1 MPKAGE
7 RRRAETK
14 KKEKRSRGQIS
25 FQNDFYSDISME
37 GMLYARTVRSPVPA
51 GIITSISQ
59 GDLPDGY
66 FLFTAHDVPGCN
78 LIQTALGKV
87 PVFSEGNIA
96 YCGEPVGILVGPD
109 EKELDRLLQELQI
122 NYDANTIESYL
133 EPSAPAEEESDR
145 NSAAA
150 AGPDGDK
157 TEKVSASSLFSSK
170 IAERKIERGEC
181 FQPDQN
187 GIVPGLEAVFASAA
201 TVQEGTWS
209 YAVNTPYYRE
219 PNGALCSY
227 DGEQLTVYTPTQWLS
242 NLRKVLSEATGIDG
256 ANIIVNK
263 TRAYDRGTNSI
274 WYNAFIACQAAVAS
288 YRTGHPVK
296 LVYTRYEQETYMDCM
311 QPITISHKTALSREG
326 KLLALQAN
334 IEVNAGSSNV
344 FIREIIDR
352 LAIAACGCYDAE
364 NVSITSSAFY
374 SRNPPSSI
382 DQQLI
387 DSAAFFAIENQI
399 NSLCSKSGFT
409 PAELRL
415 LNLTTGDITA
425 RNAPLVILPQAKK
438 TVDAIIARSDFN
450 RKYASYHLDN
460 IMRTQQ
466 KGRETQIIS
475 YLTPLRGIGFAC
487 GYEGSCYY
495 GSEVFS
501 SDQSLAVTM
510 QADGTIVIQ
519 SPPISRS
526 IQEIWSKLAS
536 TILGITQSSVS
547 IDSNFDADNEPLLPE
562 GVYSN
567 ISIMTLLLKKCCES
581 LKKRKPDTKLPY
593 TVKKK
598 LSSTQKRAWDSA
610 NFEGT
615 PFHSCSFA
623 AATIE
628 VELDPCTFREKVRE
642 INIIINGGKI
652 LNSTAAESNIKL
664 AVQRVLTSLVEEDT
678 IECSSIK
685 IAFMQSEENP
695 TQIGELVYQVL
706 PAAYTEALSQA
717 LGCTVSTLPLQ
728 SNSLYKL
735 LQAKESEE
743 LQQAKKQK
751 AAKDEAAKDLPV
763 TKEVQPEQA
772 ASDTAA
778 AHDVTAAQDVPVSN
792 DFTAAEEAQQNDNSG
807 NA

>member
-7 RRRAETK
+7 RRRAVPK
-14 KKEKRSRGQIS
+14 KKAKGAQGQIS
-25 FQNDFYSDISME
+25 FQNDFYSDISVE
-37 GMLYARTVRSPVPA
+37 GMLYARIVRSPVPS

-78 LIQTALGKV
+78 LIQTPLGKV

-109 EKELDRLLQELQI
+109 EKELARLLQELQI
-122 NYDANTIESYL
+122 NYDANSIESYL
-133 EPSAPAEEESDR
+133 EPENPAGMPAAAQAHPAESGSGAIEH
-145 NSAAA
+145 
-150 AGPDGDK
+150 
-157 TEKVSASSLFSSK
+157 VSASSLFSSK
-170 IAERKIERGEC
+170 IAERKIERGNC

-187 GIVPGLEAVFASAA
+187 GVVPGLESVFTSAA
-201 TVQEGTWS
+201 TVQEGTWA
-209 YAVNTPYYRE
+209 YAVNTPYNRE

-227 DGEQLTVYTPTQWLS
+227 DGTKLTVYTPTQWLS

-256 ANIIVNK
+256 TDIIVNK
-263 TRAYDRGTNSI
+263 TRACDHGTNSI
-274 WYNAFIACQAAVAS
+274 WYNAFIACQVAVAS
-288 YRTGHPVK
+288 YRTRCPVK
-296 LVYTRYEQETYMDCM
+296 LVYTREEQQKYMDCM
-311 QPITISHKTALSREG
+311 QPITISHRTALSREG
-326 KLLALQAN
+326 KLLALQVG

-352 LAIAACGCYDAE
+352 LAIAATGCYDAE

-387 DSAAFFAIENQI
+387 DSAAFFAIENQM
-399 NSLCSKSGFT
+399 NKLCGSSGFT
-409 PAELRL
+409 PAEIRL
-415 LNLTTGDITA
+415 LNLTEGEYSA
-425 RNAPLVILPQAKK
+425 RNAPLVLLPKAKE
-438 TVDAIIARSDFN
+438 TIDAIIARSDFN

-460 IMRTQQ
+460 ITRMRQ
-466 KGRETQIIS
+466 KGKETQIIS

-501 SDQSLAVTM
+501 SDQSLTVTM

-536 TILGITQSSVS
+536 SILGITQSSVS
-547 IDSNFDADNEPLLPE
+547 IDSHFDAGNEPLLPE

-567 ISIMTLLLKKCCES
+567 ISIMTQLLKKCCES
-581 LKKRKPDTKLPY
+581 LKKRKPDTKLPFS
-593 TVKKK
+593 VKKK
-598 LSSTQKRAWDSA
+598 LSAAQKKAWDSA
-610 NFEGT
+610 EFEGT

-628 VELDPCTFREKVRE
+628 VELDPCTFREKIRE

-664 AVQRVLTSLVEEDT
+664 AVQRVLTSLVEEDSV
-678 IECSSIK
+678 ECNNIK

-735 LQAKESEE
+735 LQEKEASE
-743 LQQAKKQK
+743 QKQSKKQSTPPAQ
-751 AAKDEAAKDLPV
+751 AAAATPNADA
-763 TKEVQPEQA
+763 QA
-772 ASDTAA
+772 ASDAQPEPEKTEEA
-778 AHDVTAAQDVPVSN
+778 AHHDDT
-792 DFTAAEEAQQNDNSG
+792 G